1 MARAPRVS
9 VPPAPR
15 ANTPAPASR
24 RTSTPPPVLKG
35 ARVVSTGPSEGQSRV
50 RNGVRQVYRNGKWT
64 NVGRLRAT
72 RPSSPGGV
80 PVAPRLTAPEAAA
93 PPAAP
98 APVAPPSFTPTS
110 SWWSQQFTADPRYM
124 TSAPVLEGRRTQIGQ
139 AYGFTIAR
147 NDQGLPLYKSAGGAT
162 GITQGFDDNGAIVY
176 KDSQGNTY
184 KPSELQLDIRR
195 VGPGE
200 AGYLEGAF
208 GGAEAGSERRQFEIG
223 DVAAQ
228 AGIRRSGMRGQA
240 GLAETAALQAA
251 LAGLTGRSAA
261 ELAGV
266 ETDYAQLYREIYG
279 DLAKKAE
286 ELAAAQPVAAEVP
299 AEAPAEAPAAPS
311 GAAPVAG
318 GGTVNPA
325 GQYTPPPA
333 SGALSMQAFNNT
345 LNEILGPPSQRG
357 PQPMTGRDRVRA
369 LRNVYDNYQ
378 LTPAQRRRVKAELKK
393 LGFVVA

>member
-1 MARAPRVS
+1 VARVPRAGRTGTPAGMQGVRPGS
-9 VPPAPR
+9 AAAIAAGYVPPGRRRPTRRPTRRPGGAPFAPSFNADGTTTLVPPR
-15 ANTPAPASR
+15 TAAVDVTSGTIPPA
-24 RTSTPPPVLKG
+24 TST
-35 ARVVSTGPSEGQSRV
+35 
-50 RNGVRQVYRNGKWT
+50 
-64 NVGRLRAT
+64 
-72 RPSSPGGV
+72 
-80 PVAPRLTAPEAAA
+80 AAA
-93 PPAAP
+93 PPAF
-98 APVAPPSFTPTS
+98 VPTS

-147 NDQGLPLYKSAGGAT
+147 NDQNLPLYKSAGGAT

-176 KDSQGNTY
+176 KDAQGNTY

-195 VGPGE
+195 VGRGD

-223 DVAAQ
+223 DVASQ

-299 AEAPAEAPAAPS
+299 AEVPAEAPAAPS

-333 SGALSMQAFNNT
+333 GGALSMRAFNNT

>member
-1 MARAPRVS
+1 MARVPRAGRTGTPAGMQGVRPGS
-9 VPPAPR
+9 AAAIAAGYVPPGRRRPTRRPTRRPGGAPFAPSFNADGTTTLVPPR
-15 ANTPAPASR
+15 TAAVDVTSGTIPPA
-24 RTSTPPPVLKG
+24 TST
-35 ARVVSTGPSEGQSRV
+35 
-50 RNGVRQVYRNGKWT
+50 
-64 NVGRLRAT
+64 
-72 RPSSPGGV
+72 
-80 PVAPRLTAPEAAA
+80 AAA
-93 PPAAP
+93 PPAF
-98 APVAPPSFTPTS
+98 VPTS

-139 AYGFTIAR
+139 TYGFTIAR

-195 VGPGE
+195 VGRGE

-208 GGAEAGSERRQFEIG
+208 GGAEAGSKRRQFEIG

-299 AEAPAEAPAAPS
+299 AEVPAEAPAAPS

-333 SGALSMQAFNNT
+333 GGALSMRAFNNT

>member
-1 MARAPRVS
+1 MARAPRAPRTGTPAGMQGVRPGS
-9 VPPAPR
+9 AAAIAAGYVPPGRRRPPR
-15 ANTPAPASR
+15 R
-24 RTSTPPPVLKG
+24 
-35 ARVVSTGPSEGQSRV
+35 
-50 RNGVRQVYRNGKWT
+50 
-64 NVGRLRAT
+64 
-72 RPSSPGGV
+72 PGG
-80 PVAPRLTAPEAAA
+80 APFSPSFNADGTTTLTAPKTATVDVTSGTIPPPAAA
-93 PPAAP
+93 PAAP
-98 APVAPPSFTPTS
+98 AFRPTS

-147 NDQGLPLYKSAGGAT
+147 NEQGLPLYKTAGGAT

-176 KDSQGNTY
+176 KDPQGNTY

-195 VGPGE
+195 IGRGE

-208 GGAEAGSERRQFEIG
+208 GGAEAGSEKRQFEIG

-228 AGIRRSGMRGQA
+228 SGVRRSGMRGQA

-251 LAGLTGRSAA
+251 LAGLTGRSAT

-279 DLAKKAE
+279 DLVKKAE
-286 ELAAAQPVAAEVP
+286 ELAAAQPEAAAPP
-299 AEAPAEAPAAPS
+299 AEAPVVEAPAAAAPS

-325 GQYTPPPA
+325 GQYTPPA
-333 SGALSMQAFNNT
+333 AGSALTDRAFDNT

-357 PQPMTGRDRVRA
+357 PQPMTKADRIRA

-393 LGFVVA
+393 LGFNVA